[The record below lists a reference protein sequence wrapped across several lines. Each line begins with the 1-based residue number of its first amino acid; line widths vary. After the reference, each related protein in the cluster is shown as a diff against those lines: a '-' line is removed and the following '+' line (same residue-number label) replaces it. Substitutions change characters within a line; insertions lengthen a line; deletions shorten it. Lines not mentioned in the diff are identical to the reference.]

1 MGYIAGVVDKLGE
14 DASEK
19 IMQMLKVASRNEA
32 YSHGIADGNNAESF
46 RGAPEFTSLSG
57 PILIGSKNI
66 HADEYPSQPLNQG
79 SQSLVFKGIL
89 YDTLEPDALEAAK
102 ALIDSPLNGIRNLIT
117 ERKGAYAVA
126 VVEEDQIIC
135 GLDHIGTIP
144 LYYGENSETK
154 AVASNRRML
163 TAIGIDGSPVQP
175 GTLLRITEKT
185 TDKQRIRS
193 LRRPDNVDG
202 TEKEILEQLHLLFT
216 EASETLASKLR
227 RGAVAFSGGV
237 DSTLI
242 ASYMS
247 EAGAQLELIT
257 TGLEN
262 RPELEIARDSADYL
276 NLPIHIEVFTV
287 EEVEEQLDDII
298 YSVEEP
304 HPVKIGV
311 AYPFHWSSKKA
322 FSLGYE
328 TVFSGN
334 GADEVFGGYK
344 RHQIANAAGEDA
356 GAMMYQDTADSWI
369 NNFHRDTKTCM
380 DQGTRLIL
388 PFTHPNIIE
397 YGLGIPVQHK
407 LTGAEDGLR
416 KRILRKLAKRKGIPD
431 RFSDRPKK
439 AAQYSTGV
447 YNVLRKIA
455 KRKGMNVR
463 ELILSRF
470 KN

>member
-1 MGYIAGVVDKLGE
+1 MGYIAGVVDKRGE

-19 IMQMLKVASRNEA
+19 VIRMLQVASRAEA
-32 YSHGIADGNNAESF
+32 YSFGIADSDNSESF
-46 RGAPEFTSLSG
+46 HGAPEFTSLSG
-57 PILIGSKNI
+57 PVLIGTKNI
-66 HADEYPSQPLNQG
+66 HADEYPGQPLNQG
-79 SQSLVFKGIL
+79 NQSLVFKGIL
-89 YDTLEPDALEAAK
+89 FDTLEPDTLEAAN
-102 ALIDSPLNGIRNLIT
+102 ALVESPLNGVKDLIN

-126 VVEEDQIIC
+126 IVEDDQIIC

-163 TAIGIDGSPVQP
+163 TSIGIEGTPVMP
-175 GTLLRITEKT
+175 GTLLRFTQNT
-185 TDKQRIRS
+185 TDKQQIRS
-193 LRRPDNVDG
+193 LLRPENISGTDNSFLD
-202 TEKEILEQLHLLFT
+202 QLDNLFN

-242 ASYMS
+242 ASYMRD
-247 EAGAQLELIT
+247 AGAQLELVT
-257 TGLEN
+257 TGMEN
-262 RPELEIARDSADYL
+262 RPELEIARDAAAYL
-276 NLPIHIEVFTV
+276 NLPIHIEIFTI
-287 EEVEEQLDDII
+287 EEVEEQLDEII
-298 YSVEEP
+298 YSVEDP
-304 HPVKIGV
+304 HPMKIGV
-311 AYPFHWSSKKA
+311 AYPFHWASKKA

-334 GADEVFGGYK
+334 GADEVFGGYRK
-344 RHQIANAAGEDA
+344 YQLANAAGEDA
-356 GAMMYQDTADSWI
+356 GAMMFKDTADSWI

-380 DQGTRLIL
+380 DQGTRLML
-388 PFTHPNIIE
+388 PFTHPDIIE

-416 KRILRKLAKRKGIPD
+416 KIILRKLAKRKGIPD

-447 YNVLRKIA
+447 NKALKKIA
-455 KRKGMNVR
+455 KKKGMNVR

-470 KN
+470 SG

>member
-1 MGYIAGVVDKLGE
+1 MGYIAGVVDKRGE
-14 DASEK
+14 EASER
-19 IMQMLKVASRNEA
+19 IMRMLQIASKAEA
-32 YSHGIADGNNAESF
+32 HSYGIASGDNAESF

-57 PILIGSKNI
+57 PTLIGAKNI
-66 HADEYPSQPLNQG
+66 HADDYPSQPLNQG
-79 SQSLVFKGIL
+79 GHSLIFKGIL
-89 YDTLEPDALEAAK
+89 YDTLEPDTLEAAN
-102 ALIDSPLNGIRNLIT
+102 ALEKSPLDGVGNLIN

-126 VVEEDQIIC
+126 VVEKKQIIC

-163 TAIGIDGSPVQP
+163 TSIGIEGDPVPP
-175 GTLLRITEKT
+175 GTLLRLTEKT
-185 TDKQRIRS
+185 TDKQQIRS
-193 LRRPDNVDG
+193 LRRPN
-202 TEKEILEQLHLLFT
+202 TINMPEKAILEQLDLLFT
-216 EASETLASKLR
+216 EASEKLVSKLR

-242 ASYMS
+242 ASYLS

-262 RPELEIARDSADYL
+262 RPELEIASDAADHL
-276 NLPIHIEVFTV
+276 DLPIHTEVFTV
-287 EEVEEQLDDII
+287 KEVEEQLDDII

-344 RHQIANAAGEDA
+344 RYQLAHAAGEDA
-356 GAMMYQDTADSWI
+356 GAMMYQDTTDSWI
-369 NNFHRDTKTCM
+369 NNFHRDTKTCL
-380 DQGTRLIL
+380 DQGTRLVL
-388 PFTHPNIIE
+388 PFTHSDIIE

-416 KRILRKLAKRKGIPD
+416 KKILRKLAKRKGIPD

-447 YNVLRKIA
+447 NNALRKIA
-455 KRKGMNVR
+455 KRNSMNAR

-470 KN
+470 RD

>member
-1 MGYIAGVVDKLGE
+1 MGYIAGVVDKRGE
-14 DASEK
+14 DVSEK
-19 IMQMLKVASRNEA
+19 IIQMLQVASRTEA
-32 YSHGIADGNNAESF
+32 YSHGIANGNNSESF
-46 RGAPEFTSLSG
+46 HGVPEFTSLSG
-57 PILIGSKNI
+57 PLLIGSKNI
-66 HADEYPSQPLNQG
+66 HVEEHPSQPLNQG

-89 YDTLEPDALEAAK
+89 YDTLEPDALEAANT
-102 ALIDSPLNGIRNLIT
+102 LVDSPLNGVRNLIN

-126 VVEEDQIIC
+126 VAQDNQIIC

-163 TAIGIDGSPVQP
+163 TCIGIEGSPIQP
-175 GTLLRITEKT
+175 GTLLRFSEKT
-185 TDKQRIRS
+185 TDKQLIRS
-193 LRRPDNVDG
+193 LRRPDNIDG
-202 TEKEILEQLHLLFT
+202 TEKAILDQLDLLFR

-262 RPELEIARDSADYL
+262 RPELDIARDAADHL
-276 NLPIHIEVFTV
+276 DLPIHIEVFTV

-344 RHQIANAAGEDA
+344 RYQIANAARKDA
-356 GAMMYQDTADSWI
+356 GAMMYQDTTDSWI
-369 NNFHRDTKTCM
+369 NNFHRDIKTCT

-388 PFTHPNIIE
+388 PFTHPDMIE

-431 RFSDRPKK
+431 KFSDRPKK

-447 YNVLRKIA
+447 NNALRKIA
-455 KRKGMNVR
+455 KRKSMNVR

>member
-1 MGYIAGVVDKLGE
+1 MGYIAGVVDKRGE

-19 IMQMLKVASRNEA
+19 IIQMLQVASRTEA
-32 YSHGIADGNNAESF
+32 YSHGIADGNNSESF
-46 RGAPEFTSLSG
+46 HGVPEFTSLSG

-66 HADEYPSQPLNQG
+66 HVEEHPSQPLNQG

-89 YDTLEPDALEAAK
+89 YDTLEPDALEAANT
-102 ALIDSPLNGIRNLIT
+102 LVDSPLNGVRNLING
-117 ERKGAYAVA
+117 RRGAYAVA
-126 VVEEDQIIC
+126 VTQDNQIIC

-163 TAIGIDGSPVQP
+163 TSIGIEGSPIQP
-175 GTLLRITEKT
+175 GTLLRFTEKT

-193 LRRPDNVDG
+193 LRRPDNIDG
-202 TEKEILEQLHLLFT
+202 AEKAILDQLDLLFR

-262 RPELEIARDSADYL
+262 RPELDIARDAADHL
-276 NLPIHIEVFTV
+276 DLPIHIEVFTV

-304 HPVKIGV
+304 HPMKIGV

-344 RHQIANAAGEDA
+344 RHQIANAAGKDA
-356 GAMMYQDTADSWI
+356 GAMMYQDTTDSWI
-369 NNFHRDTKTCM
+369 NNFHRDIKTCM

-388 PFTHPNIIE
+388 PFTHPDIIE

-431 RFSDRPKK
+431 KFSDRPKK

-447 YNVLRKIA
+447 NNALRKIA
-455 KRKGMNVR
+455 KRKDMNVR

>member
-1 MGYIAGVVDKLGE
+1 MGYIAGVVDNRGE
-14 DASEK
+14 DASVK
-19 IMQMLKVASRNEA
+19 IMQMLQVASRTEA
-32 YSHGIADGNNAESF
+32 YSHGIADGNNSESF
-46 RGAPEFTSLSG
+46 RGTPEFTSLSG
-57 PILIGSKNI
+57 PTLIGSKNI
-66 HADEYPSQPLNQG
+66 HADDYPSQPLNQG
-79 SQSLVFKGIL
+79 NQSLVFKGIL
-89 YDTLEPDALEAAK
+89 YDTLEPDTLEAAN
-102 ALIDSPLNGIRNLIT
+102 ALLDSPLNGVRNLIN
-117 ERKGAYAVA
+117 ERIGAYAVA
-126 VVEEDQIIC
+126 VAQDNQIIC

-163 TAIGIDGSPVQP
+163 TAIGIEGSPVQP
-175 GTLLRITEKT
+175 GTLLRFTEKT

-193 LRRPDNVDG
+193 LRMPDNING
-202 TEKEILEQLHLLFT
+202 TEKTILGQLDLLFR
-216 EASETLASKLR
+216 EVSEKLASKLR

-257 TGLEN
+257 TGLDN
-262 RPELEIARDSADYL
+262 RPELEIAREAADYL
-276 NLPIHIEVFTV
+276 GLPIHVEVFTV

-344 RHQIANAAGEDA
+344 KYQIANAAGEDA

-369 NNFHRDTKTCM
+369 NNFHRDTKTCV

-388 PFTHPNIIE
+388 PFTHPDIIE

-416 KRILRKLAKRKGIPD
+416 KRILRKLAKRNGIPD
-431 RFSDRPKK
+431 KFSDRPKK

-447 YNVLRKIA
+447 NNALRKIA
-455 KRKGMNVR
+455 KRKGVNVR

>member
-1 MGYIAGVVDKLGE
+1 QA
-14 DASEK
+14 ASK
-19 IMQMLKVASRNEA
+19 AEA
-32 YSHGIADGNNAESF
+32 YSFGIADGNNAESF
-46 RGAPEFTSLSG
+46 RVAPEFTSLSG
-57 PILIGSKNI
+57 PVLIGSKNI

-79 SQSLVFKGIL
+79 NQSLVFNGIL
-89 YDTLEPDALEAAK
+89 YDTLEPDTLVAANILEESM
-102 ALIDSPLNGIRNLIT
+102 LDGVRNLIN

-126 VVEEDQIIC
+126 VVEEDRIIC

-163 TAIGIDGSPVQP
+163 ASIGIEGNPVQP
-175 GTLLRITEKT
+175 GTLLRFSEKT
-185 TDKQRIRS
+185 TDQHLIRS
-193 LRRPDNVDG
+193 LRKPDSINVP
-202 TEKEILEQLHLLFT
+202 EKEILEQLDLLFT
-216 EASETLASKLR
+216 EASENLASKLR
-227 RGAVAFSGGV
+227 RGTVAFSGGV

-242 ASYMS
+242 ASYLS

-262 RPELEIARDSADYL
+262 RPELEIASAAADHL
-276 NLPIHIEVFTV
+276 GLPIHTEVFTV
-287 EEVEEQLDDII
+287 EDVEDQLDDII

-311 AYPFHWSSKKA
+311 AYPFHWTSMKA
-322 FSLGYE
+322 FSLGYD

-344 RHQIANAAGEDA
+344 RHQLAHAVGEDA
-356 GAMMYQDTADSWI
+356 ESMMYKNTSDSWI
-369 NNFHRDTKTCM
+369 NNFHRDTKTCL

-388 PFTHPNIIE
+388 PFTHPDIIE
-397 YGLGIPVQHK
+397 YGLGIPVQLK

-416 KRILRKLAKRKGIPD
+416 KIILRKLAKRKGIPD

-447 YNVLRKIA
+447 NKALRKIA
-455 KRKGMNVR
+455 KRKRMNVR

>member
-1 MGYIAGVVDKLGE
+1 MGYIAGVVDKRGE

-19 IMQMLKVASRNEA
+19 IMQMLQVASRTEA
-32 YSHGIADGNNAESF
+32 YSHGIADGNNSESF
-46 RGAPEFTSLSG
+46 LGVPEFTSLSG

-66 HADEYPSQPLNQG
+66 HVEEHPSQPLNQG

-89 YDTLEPDALEAAK
+89 YDTLEPDALEAANT
-102 ALIDSPLNGIRNLIT
+102 LVDSPLNGVRDLING
-117 ERKGAYAVA
+117 RKGAYVVTVA
-126 VVEEDQIIC
+126 QDNQIIC
-135 GLDHIGTIP
+135 GLDHIGPIP

-163 TAIGIDGSPVQP
+163 TSIGIKGSPVQP
-175 GTLLRITEKT
+175 GTLLRFTEKT

-193 LRRPDNVDG
+193 LRRPENIDG
-202 TEKEILEQLHLLFT
+202 TEKAILDQLDLLFR
-216 EASETLASKLR
+216 EVSEILASKLR

-262 RPELEIARDSADYL
+262 RPELDIARDAADHL
-276 NLPIHIEVFTV
+276 DLPIHIEVFTV
-287 EEVEEQLDDII
+287 EEVEKQLDDII

-344 RHQIANAAGEDA
+344 RYQIANAAGEDA
-356 GAMMYQDTADSWI
+356 GAMMYQDTVDSWI
-369 NNFHRDTKTCM
+369 NNFHRDIKTSM

-388 PFTHPNIIE
+388 AFTHPDIIE

-431 RFSDRPKK
+431 KFSDRPKK

-447 YNVLRKIA
+447 NNALRKIA

>member
-1 MGYIAGVVDKLGE
+1 MGYITGVVDKSGG

-19 IMQMLKVASRNEA
+19 IMQMLQVASRVEA
-32 YSHGIADGNNAESF
+32 HSYGIADGNNSESF

-57 PILIGSKNI
+57 PILIGAKNI
-66 HADEYPSQPLNQG
+66 HSEEYPSQPLNQG

-89 YDTLEPDALEAAK
+89 YDTLEPDALEAAN
-102 ALIDSPLNGIRNLIT
+102 ALVNSPLNGVRNLIN
-117 ERKGAYAVA
+117 ERKGAFAVA
-126 VVEEDQIIC
+126 VIEDDQIIC
-135 GLDHIGTIP
+135 GLDYIGTIP
-144 LYYGENSETK
+144 LYYGENSEIK

-163 TAIGIDGSPVQP
+163 ASIRIEGTPVPP
-175 GTLLRITEKT
+175 GTLLRFTGKTTEK
-185 TDKQRIRS
+185 KRIRS
-193 LRRPDNVDG
+193 LRRPTNIDV
-202 TEKEILEQLHLLFT
+202 TEKTILEQLDLLFRET
-216 EASETLASKLR
+216 SETLASKLK

-257 TGLEN
+257 TGMEN
-262 RPELEIARDSADYL
+262 RPELEIAGEAADHL
-276 NLPIHIEVFTV
+276 DLPIHLEVFTI
-287 EEVEEQLDDII
+287 EEVEEQLEDII

-344 RHQIANAAGEDA
+344 RYQTAYAAREDA
-356 GAMMYQDTADSWI
+356 RAMMIKDTADSWI
-369 NNFHRDTKTCM
+369 NNFHRDTKTCT

-388 PFTHPNIIE
+388 PFTHSDIIE

-407 LTGAEDGLR
+407 LSGVEDGLR
-416 KRILRKLAKRKGIPD
+416 KMILRKLAKRKGIPD
-431 RFSDRPKK
+431 KFSDRPKK

-447 YNVLRKIA
+447 NNALRRIA
-455 KRKGMNVR
+455 KRKGMKVK
-463 ELILSRF
+463 ELILSQF
-470 KN
+470 T

>member
-1 MGYIAGVVDKLGE
+1 MGYIAGVVDKRGE

-19 IMQMLKVASRNEA
+19 IMQMLKVASRTKA
-32 YSHGIADGNNAESF
+32 HSHGIADGNNSEGF

-57 PILIGSKNI
+57 PVLIGAKNI
-66 HADEYPSQPLNQG
+66 HADKYPSQPLNQG

-89 YDTLEPDALEAAK
+89 YDTLEPDSLEAAN
-102 ALIDSPLNGIRNLIT
+102 ALVDSPLDGVRNLING
-117 ERKGAYAVA
+117 RKGAYAVA
-126 VVEEDQIIC
+126 VVEEDHIIC

-144 LYYGENSETK
+144 LYYGENLETK

-163 TAIGIDGSPVQP
+163 TRIGIEGSPVQP
-175 GTLLRITEKT
+175 GTLLRFSDKT

-193 LRRPDNVDG
+193 LRKPDNIEV
-202 TEKEILEQLHLLFT
+202 TEKTILKQLDLLFR

-262 RPELEIARDSADYL
+262 RPELEIARKAADYL
-276 NLPIHIEVFTV
+276 GLPIHIEAFTV
-287 EEVEEQLDDII
+287 DEVEDQLDDVI
-298 YSVEEP
+298 YSVEDP

-311 AYPFHWSSKKA
+311 AYPFHWTSKKA
-322 FSLGYE
+322 LSLGFK

-344 RHQIANAAGEDA
+344 RHQTAYASGEDA
-356 GAMMYQDTADSWI
+356 EAMMYKDVADSWI
-369 NNFHRDTKTCM
+369 NNFHRDTKTCI
-380 DQGTRLIL
+380 DQGTGLIL
-388 PFTHPNIIE
+388 PCAHPDIIE
-397 YGLGIPVQHK
+397 YGLSIPVQYK
-407 LTGAEDGLR
+407 LTGTDDGLR
-416 KRILRKLAKRKGIPD
+416 KIILRKLAKRKGIPD
-431 RFSDRPKK
+431 KFSDRPKK

-447 YNVLRKIA
+447 NNALRKIA
-455 KRKGMNVR
+455 KRRGVNVR
-463 ELILSRF
+463 EFILSRF

>member
-1 MGYIAGVVDKLGE
+1 MGYIAGVVDKRGE
-14 DASEK
+14 DASER
-19 IMQMLKVASRNEA
+19 ILQMLRVASRAEA
-32 YSHGIADGNNAESF
+32 YSYGIADGNNAESY
-46 RGAPEFTSLSG
+46 RVPPEFTSMSG
-57 PILIGSKNI
+57 PILIGAKNI

-79 SQSLVFKGIL
+79 NHSLVFKGIL
-89 YDTLEPDALEAAK
+89 YDTLEPDSLEAANTLEE
-102 ALIDSPLNGIRNLIT
+102 APLDGVRSLIN

-126 VVEEDQIIC
+126 VVEDNQVIC

-144 LYYGENSETK
+144 LYYGENSEMK

-163 TAIGIDGSPVQP
+163 ASIGIEGHPVRP
-175 GTLLRITEKT
+175 GTLLRVSEKT
-185 TDKQRIRS
+185 TDKQKIRT
-193 LRRPDNVDG
+193 LRKPDPISIP
-202 TEKEILEQLHLLFT
+202 EKAILEQLDLLFT
-216 EASETLASKLR
+216 EASEKLASKLR

-242 ASYMS
+242 ASYLS

-262 RPELEIARDSADYL
+262 RPELGISSDAADHL
-276 NLPIHIEVFTV
+276 ELPIHTEVFTV
-287 EEVEEQLDDII
+287 REVEEQLNDII

-311 AYPFHWSSKKA
+311 AYPFHWASKKA
-322 FSLGYE
+322 FSLGYD

-344 RHQIANAAGEDA
+344 RHQLAHAGGEDA

-369 NNFHRDTKTCM
+369 NNFHRDTKTCT

-388 PFTHPNIIE
+388 PFTHPDIIE
-397 YGLGIPVQHK
+397 YGLGIPVQLK
-407 LTGAEDGLR
+407 LTGAENGLR
-416 KRILRKLAKRKGIPD
+416 KMILRKLAKRKGIPE

-447 YNVLRKIA
+447 NNALRKIA

-470 KN
+470 RV